1 MNWKQTAKVRGWA
14 LRYVFLLY
22 FVKPTIVEVNEKR
35 CEVIIP
41 LNWRTRNHLRSMY
54 VGTLCIGADVSGG
67 LISFFLATE
76 QKAKISFVF
85 KDLKAEFLKRAEDD
99 VHFSCEDGPVIQ
111 DLVKRTLETGERQEA
126 LVHVTATVPRKLGDE
141 PVAKFAL
148 TLSLKKIG

>member
-1 MNWKQTAKVRGWA
+1 MNWKQTAKVRAWA

-22 FVKPTIVEVNEKR
+22 FVKPTIVEVNERR

-76 QKAKISFVF
+76 H
-85 KDLKAEFLKRAEDD
+85 KAEFLKRAEDD
-99 VHFSCEDGPVIQ
+99 VHFSCEDGPIIQ
-111 DLVKRTLETGERQEA
+111 ELVKRTIETGERQEA
-126 LVHVTATVPRKLGDE
+126 LVHVTATVPRKLGEE
-141 PVAKFAL
+141 PVAKFEL
-148 TLSLKKIG
+148 TLSLKKVG